1 METFFEAQPEL
12 IRDSAIALGFF
23 DGVHPGHQAVIG
35 KALEEARRL
44 GVPCGIVTFK
54 DHPRTLT
61 RGKSPLLLT
70 VIDQRLNLF
79 SKMGVDFALALNFT
93 EELCKLSPF
102 EYVESILVG
111 SLGARSISVGPN
123 HHFGRDREGDAQL
136 LTKMGTDLNF
146 VVHVAEM
153 VTVAGTEV
161 SSSKIRELIQAGEMD
176 AATSLLSRPFALHGK
191 VVEGDKRGKQ
201 LGFPTCNLELYEFQV
216 VPRRGVYAGMTSLK
230 DGRTVPSV
238 INIGLQPTFNRERS
252 ESEEPE
258 TKDMRVEA
266 HLLDFQGDLYD
277 QMIEVQFHKY
287 LRGEKRFDGPESL
300 KKQIAADI
308 ETAKSLLSGP
318 GDEGEPKELR
328 NGPHHKLFA

>member
-1 METFFEAQPEL
+1 METFFEAQPGL
-12 IRDSAIALGFF
+12 IRDSSIALGFF
-23 DGVHPGHQAVIG
+23 DGVHPGHQVVIG
-35 KALEEARRL
+35 KALEEARQL
-44 GVPCGIVTFK
+44 GVPCGVVTFK

-79 SKMGVDFALALNFT
+79 ASMGVDFALALNFT

-136 LTKMGTDLNF
+136 LTKMGTDLQF

-153 VTVAGTEV
+153 VTVGGIEV

-176 AATSLLSRPFALHGK
+176 GATRLLSRPFGLMGK
-191 VVEGDKRGKQ
+191 VVEGDKRGRT

-216 VPRRGVYAGMTSLK
+216 VPRRGVYAGMTSLS
-230 DGRTVPSV
+230 DGRSIPSV
-238 INIGLQPTFNRERS
+238 INIGLQPTFNRDRAEG
-252 ESEEPE
+252 EEPE
-258 TKDMRVEA
+258 TKDLRVEA
-266 HLLDFQGDLYD
+266 HLLDFTGDLYG
-277 QMIEVQFHKY
+277 QVIEIKFHKY

-300 KKQIAADI
+300 KAQIAADI
-308 ETAKSLLSGP
+308 ETSRSLLLSAGEQ
-318 GDEGEPKELR
+318 GDSKEIR
-328 NGPHHKLFA
+328 NGPHEKLFA